1 MRSPLADRA
10 SAIKA
15 AGAPGIVSLRELPTA
30 AQIDLRGNPGDAA
43 FLAGARAAI
52 GFDLPTE
59 PNRATTKGENAALWL
74 SPDQWLI
81 LAPFAERAAIF
92 KELQSGL
99 TAQHV
104 SIADVSANRVVL
116 ELAGPKARET
126 IAKGCGLDLHPRV
139 FGPGQCAQSL
149 LARSQALIWQ
159 PDDAPTYRL
168 LVRPSF
174 AGYVA
179 DFLIDA
185 MREYALRPI
194 TG

>member
-1 MRSPLADRA
+1 MGNPLADRA
-10 SAIKA
+10 AATAA
-15 AGAPGIVSLRELPTA
+15 AGAPGAVALKLLPVNT
-30 AQIDLRGNPGDAA
+30 QIDLRGNPGDRQ
-43 FLAGARAAI
+43 FTDGVRTAI
-52 GFDLPTE
+52 GFDLPRE
-59 PNRATTKGENAALWL
+59 SNRAATASERTALWL

-81 LAPFAERAAIF
+81 LAPFAERVAVLDKLRSSLA
-92 KELQSGL
+92 G
-99 TAQHV
+99 QHV
-104 SIADVSANRVVL
+104 SIVDVSANRVVL

-139 FGPGQCAQSL
+139 FGPGHCAQSL
-149 LARSQALIWQ
+149 VARSQALIWQ
-159 PDDAPTYRL
+159 TDDAPTYRL